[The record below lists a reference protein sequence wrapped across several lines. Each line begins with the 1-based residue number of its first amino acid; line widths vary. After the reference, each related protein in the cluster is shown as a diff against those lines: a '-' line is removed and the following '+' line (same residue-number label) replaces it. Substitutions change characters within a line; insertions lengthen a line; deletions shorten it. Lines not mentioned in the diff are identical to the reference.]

1 MYILV
6 QTLTAFV
13 ATIAFAVLFQVP
25 KEQYF
30 YSGFSG
36 AAEWACYLLMLQNN
50 YSSSISAFAA
60 VLVLT
65 TLSRIFAVRR
75 KTPVTIFLIC
85 GMFPLVPGAGIYY
98 TAYYFIMGNNPMA
111 VAKGIETIK
120 IAVAIA
126 LAVVFAFSVPPIVIS
141 KLSSI
146 GMKKEKIK

>member
-1 MYILV
+1 MYILA
-6 QTLTAFV
+6 QTVAAFI
-13 ATIAFAVLFQVP
+13 ATLAFAILFQVP

-30 YSGFSG
+30 YAGFSG
-36 AAEWACYLLMLQNN
+36 AAAWACYLLMLENN
-50 YSSSISAFAA
+50 PSPALAAFAA

-65 TLSRIFAVRR
+65 TFSRIFAVRR
-75 KTPVTIFLIC
+75 KTPVTIFLIS

-98 TAYYFIMGNNPMA
+98 TAYYFIMGDNPMA

-141 KLSSI
+141 KLSAI